1 MGQLKF
7 TISIVMI
14 ALFSIAILGFA
25 IQFASDNDAS
35 MSLADEPISNL
46 KTDTESSMS
55 EFNIKTDESYKSI
68 VDASITK
75 GDTLE
80 SGGTFALTIPTAI
93 ATVTNILDVGWKEI
107 FGSGGN
113 FGIFFTIFVAIIG
126 FIAFM
131 YFAKTWLG
139 RNPD

>member
-25 IQFASDNDAS
+25 VQFASDNGTTESIAN
-35 MSLADEPISNL
+35 EPISNL
-46 KTDTESSMS
+46 QTNTESSML
-55 EFNIKTDESYKSI
+55 EFRPVTEDSYKSI
-68 VDASITK
+68 VDASVTK

-93 ATVTNILDVGWKEI
+93 TTVTNILDVGWTEI
-107 FGSGGN
+107 GGGDPN
-113 FGIFFTIFVAIIG
+113 FAIFFTTFTALMV